1 MTGTDVM
8 TTCPAE
14 SISVITVVIV
24 VIVVIDSRL
33 EKVAC
38 PNTSVEPLWAAVNWT
53 GFAGGVFVDGVAGR
67 RLEISEG
74 PRGDPPWAV

>member
-24 VIVVIDSRL
+24 VIVVIVFRL

-38 PNTSVEPLWAAVNWT
+38 EYT
-53 GFAGGVFVDGVAGR
+53 
-67 RLEISEG
+67 
-74 PRGDPPWAV
+74 